1 MTIYNLIDYLSG
13 TIEAIM
19 MFMLFD
25 SFFKRKENLNNLV
38 YLSGIA
44 ALTAMI
50 IISNK
55 LFTYGMLNAVVV
67 LVAFFAMS
75 FLYDG
80 NVAIKAVVSLLS
92 LVLMAVIE
100 IMVLYSIV
108 LICKISVSDAIDIQL
123 YRIIG
128 IIISKTLSLMIA
140 NTIRLNLKNK
150 QILFRP
156 SYWILFIMMFATSIV
171 AVFLI
176 FRLSYSIH
184 EKYMYYLSVFCSF
197 GLLFSTAFALYL
209 YEHLSKQAEEIYNH
223 QQYEQ
228 HLKSQL
234 KHLDEILLSQKQ
246 LRKFKHDFSNYIIG
260 LKSYLDNGDLN
271 GAKAY
276 INNLSEKL
284 TMGRNT
290 ITTGNTALDAV
301 LNTKKISAENKGIKF
316 TTKIQIPE
324 MLPMDPI
331 DICSVFGN
339 AIDNAIEACEKIQNN
354 NKEIALTILCQN
366 KKMFCKIENT
376 SLRQN
381 NPSLTTSKSDK
392 LNHGF
397 GIETIKTT
405 LSKYKCMPE
414 FKFENDKFIL
424 KFVVFLH

>member
-1 MTIYNLIDYLSG
+1 MTIYNMIDYLSG

-25 SFFKRKENLNNLV
+25 SFFKRKDGLSNV
-38 YLSGIA
+38 FYLAGIA
-44 ALTAMI
+44 VLTAMI

-55 LFTYGMLNAVVV
+55 LFTYGMLNAIVVS
-67 LVAFFAMS
+67 VAFFAMS

-108 LICKISVSDAIDIQL
+108 LICKISVSDAVNIQL

-140 NTIRLNLKNK
+140 NIIRLNLKNK

-156 SYWILFIMMFATSIV
+156 SYWILFIIMFATSVV

-209 YEHLSKQAEEIYNH
+209 YEHLSEQAEEIYNH

-234 KHLDEILLSQKQ
+234 KHLDEIQLSQRQ

-260 LKSYLDNGDLN
+260 LKSYLDSEDLD

-284 TMGRNT
+284 TAGRNT

-301 LNTKKISAENKGIKF
+301 LNTKKIAAENKGIKF
-316 TTKIQIPE
+316 IVKIQIPE
-324 MLPMDPI
+324 TLPIEPI

-339 AIDNAIEACEKIQNN
+339 AIDNAIEACEKIKNN
-354 NKEIALTILCQN
+354 DKEIVLTILCQN
-366 KKMFCKIENT
+366 KRMFCKIENT
-376 SLRQN
+376 VLKQN

-397 GIETIKTT
+397 GIENIKTT
-405 LSKYKCMPE
+405 LSKYKCDPE

-424 KFVVFLH
+424 KFIVFLH